1 MVARYNTKAILRRI
15 YILKE
20 RLLHTPEGVRDI
32 YGKEYLNKS
41 RIKETLLNKFHLYGY
56 DDIQTPTFE
65 FFDVFS
71 SNIGTIP
78 SKDLFK
84 FFDKEGNTLV
94 LRPDFTPSIARCVA
108 KYHMGETMPIRLC
121 YTGNTFINV
130 SDLQGRLKEST
141 QIGVELINDS
151 SLAADAET
159 IALMVESLKCV
170 GLKDFQITIGNVEFF
185 KGLCEELGI
194 DNETEMDLRDYIS
207 NKNYFGAEAIL
218 DSKGISGESKEK
230 LLKVTELFGQI
241 DTLFLAKKLVN
252 NERSLNAI
260 DRLLNIF
267 ELLKSQNMDGYISFD
282 MGMLSK
288 YNYYTGVIFRAYTYG
303 VGDAIMKGGRY
314 DKLLAE
320 FGDDA
325 PAIGFAIVLD
335 DLYMALERL
344 SITNTKIDKK
354 ILLLYDISDRKKAYD
369 EANKYRSDGKKT
381 VLMEYEAVNEKYYE
395 EYAEKF
401 NFTIKR
407 I

>member
-1 MVARYNTKAILRRI
+1 M
-15 YILKE
+15 KE

-41 RIKETLLNKFHLYGY
+41 CIKDTLLKKFHLYGY

-65 FFDVFS
+65 YFDVFS

-121 YTGNTFINV
+121 YTGNTFTNV

-141 QIGVELINDS
+141 QIGVELINDP
-151 SLAADAET
+151 SLAADAEM

-194 DNETEMDLRDYIS
+194 DTETEMDLRDFIS
-207 NKNYFGAEAIL
+207 NKNYFGAESIL
-218 DSKGISGESKEK
+218 DAKGINGTSKEK
-230 LLKVTELFGQI
+230 LLKVTELFGQV
-241 DTLFLAKKLVN
+241 DTLYRAKELAKN
-252 NERSLNAI
+252 NRSLNAI
-260 DRLLNIF
+260 DRLLNIYD
-267 ELLKSQNMDGYISFD
+267 LLKSQNMDNYISFD

-320 FGDDA
+320 FGNDA
-325 PAIGFAIVLD
+325 SAIGFAIVLD
-335 DLYMALERL
+335 DLYMALDRL
-344 SITNTKIDKK
+344 SIVNGSEEKK
-354 ILLLYDISDRKKAYD
+354 ILLLYDFAERAEAYD
-369 EANKYRSDGKKT
+369 KANKLRSDGNKT
-381 VLMEYEAVNEKYYE
+381 VLMEYDALKES
-395 EYAEKF
+395 EYTDYAHKF
-401 NFTIKR
+401 NFTIQR
-407 I
+407 M

>member
-1 MVARYNTKAILRRI
+1 M
-15 YILKE
+15 KE

-32 YGKEYLNKS
+32 YGKELLQKS
-41 RIKETLLNKFHLYGY
+41 RIRDMLLNRFHLYGY

-78 SKDLFK
+78 SKDLYK

-94 LRPDFTPSIARCVA
+94 LRPDFTPSVARCVA

-121 YTGNTFINV
+121 YTGNTFANV

-151 SLAADAET
+151 SVDADAEM
-159 IALMVESLKCV
+159 IALMIESLKCA
-170 GLKDFQITIGNVEFF
+170 GLTDFQITIGNVEFF

-218 DSKGISGESKEK
+218 DANGIDGQVKEK
-230 LLKVTELFGQI
+230 ILKVTELFGQI
-241 DTLFLAKKLVN
+241 DIVHLAGQLAG
-252 NERSLNAI
+252 NERSLSAV
-260 DRLLNIF
+260 DRLLNIYQ
-267 ELLKSQNMDGYISFD
+267 LLKSQDMDRFITFD

-314 DKLLAE
+314 DKLLSE
-320 FGDDA
+320 FGNAA
-325 PAIGFAIVLD
+325 PAIGFAVVLD
-335 DLYMALERL
+335 DLYMTLNRL
-344 SITNTKIDKK
+344 SLNDESVTRKV
-354 ILLLYDISDRKKAYD
+354 LLLFDDSNQIKAYE
-369 EANKYRSDGKKT
+369 EASKLRNEGVRT
-381 VLMEYEAVNEKYYE
+381 VLMKYDGIDMARYE
-395 EYAEKF
+395 EYATKF
-401 NFTIKR
+401 DFEMRKML
-407 I
+407 

>member
-1 MVARYNTKAILRRI
+1 M
-15 YILKE
+15 KE

-32 YGKEYLNKS
+32 YGKEYLLKAG
-41 RIKETLLNKFHLYGY
+41 IKDMLLNKFHLYGY

-65 FFDVFS
+65 YFDVFS
-71 SNIGTIP
+71 TNIGTIP

-121 YTGNTFINV
+121 YTGNTFTNV

-141 QIGVELINDS
+141 QIGVEFINDS
-151 SLAADAET
+151 SFSADAEMIT
-159 IALMVESLKCV
+159 LMIESLKCV
-170 GLKDFQITIGNVEFF
+170 GLNDFLVTIGNVEFF

-194 DNETEMDLRDYIS
+194 DSETEMDLRDFIS
-207 NKNYFGAEAIL
+207 NKNYFGSEAIL
-218 DSKGISGESKEK
+218 DAKNISGDAKDK

-241 DTLFLAKKLVN
+241 DSVYLAKELVN
-252 NERSLNAI
+252 NKRSLDAI
-260 DRLLNIF
+260 NRLISIY
-267 ELLKSQNMDGYISFD
+267 EILKSQNMDGYITFD

-314 DKLLAE
+314 DKLLSE
-320 FGDDA
+320 FGNDA

-335 DLYMALERL
+335 DLYMTLNRL
-344 SITNTKIDKK
+344 SLTESKDEKK
-354 ILLLYDISDRKKAYD
+354 ILLLFKEENYKKAYD
-369 EANKYRSDGKKT
+369 EANKLRHRGIKT
-381 VLMEYEAVNEKYYE
+381 ALMKYE
-395 EYAEKF
+395 EEHKNDYAEYALKF
-401 NFTIKR
+401 NFEIRKL
-407 I
+407 